1 MSPKGRK
8 SLPFESLPDPNENG
22 IGVGVG
28 VGVGGVV
35 MGCAPLRSMPEVGYG
50 SLDVSDVEAC
60 SETDDDDD
68 DDDEYE
74 YEYDY
79 DAYEPEGFS
88 EALTPAMARRRTTS
102 GNSTLVVDIE
112 ACRQLIYV
120 CIILL
125 TMAIIIFG
133 VLVGA
138 TNDLPIPV
146 PVPVLDAEA
155 IIG

>member
-8 SLPFESLPDPNENG
+8 PLPFESLPDPNENG
-22 IGVGVG
+22 VG

-35 MGCAPLRSMPEVGYG
+35 MGCTPLRSMPEVGYG

-60 SETDDDDD
+60 SDTDDEYEY

-74 YEYDY
+74 YEYD
-79 DAYEPEGFS
+79 AHEPEGLS
-88 EALTPAMARRRTTS
+88 EALTPAMARRTS
-102 GNSTLVVDIE
+102 GNSTLAVDIE

-138 TNDLPIPV
+138 TN
-146 PVPVLDAEA
+146 PVLDAEA